1 MIAYNNENYCS
12 IENNNESTNKVRPS
26 STQVSQIN
34 KKGFSKLIQRPFTA
48 LPSQFNKRPNTA
60 VEFNKHYSHK
70 SIYSNLSANHAVK
83 RKVVEFRSKSTINF
97 IKRPVSTYSIVKKNG
112 KSPIIIDDDD
122 GEFIFKF
129 IWS

>member
-1 MIAYNNENYCS
+1 MIAYNNENYGS
-12 IENNNESTNKVRPS
+12 IENGNDSTDNGKPS
-26 STQVSQIN
+26 SSQGSQTN

-97 IKRPVSTYSIVKKNG
+97 VKRPVSTYSIVKKNG
-112 KSPIIIDDDD
+112 KSPIEIDGDD
-122 GEFIFKF
+122 GKFIFQ
-129 IWS
+129 